1 MEGYKSF
8 SSFSNYLYVLVDT
21 KLQILNCNT
30 PFFETF
36 SIDCETLV
44 GKTLAHLTGFIE
56 IRKCKEII
64 KKCLINHT
72 TTIRIETQNPEAA
85 GKKKISYLWEVT
97 VIKNNNIPSIC
108 FLGLPAPP
116 AGKNGSFYLATN
128 SNLYKI
134 ATSPVIVNNQFLVK
148 SGNTELSLKKREQQ
162 FRSLSENIPGAIYEF
177 IFRKDGTM
185 GFNYLSPSIE
195 RIFNIPLEVFMRSL
209 DFIHPDDLERLMIAN
224 NYSQQ
229 TSKPF
234 YFEGRLVT
242 AAGKIKWHSA
252 SSSYSYSTADGSR
265 IFTGIFLDITD
276 RKLADEEILKNESRF
291 RLILEKIGDN
301 AWEHDFIKNEIIF
314 SKKVYDLLGHTAANL
329 RSNIEIW
336 WNSIHPDDKWMIEEN
351 DKKYKAGELESHSLE
366 YRIYHANGDLKW
378 VLDRGVVTERN
389 EEGLPARIVGLHTD
403 ITKEKRLHER
413 LLALEREKKKDLLQ
427 AVIEAQEKEREEISY
442 ELHENINQVLSVC
455 KLKLGTAL
463 KGNKA
468 DAALLNEIK
477 ANIDQVI
484 EETRNISQ
492 GLSISTLQLIGL
504 PQAVNDLISRIN
516 KIYWIKIKIKI
527 KGRKLAEKID
537 LKISITLLRVIQEQ
551 IRNILKHSGAS
562 KVDILLE
569 FTINEISVVI
579 TDDGKGFDK
588 STEKK
593 GLGLTNIIN
602 RVENYNGTISL
613 NTKIGKGCSLI
624 ATIPIGG
631 NDTVDR
637 HHK

>member
-1 MEGYKSF
+1 M
-8 SSFSNYLYVLVDT
+8 
-21 KLQILNCNT
+21 
-30 PFFETF
+30 
-36 SIDCETLV
+36 
-44 GKTLAHLTGFIE
+44 
-56 IRKCKEII
+56 
-64 KKCLINHT
+64 
-72 TTIRIETQNPEAA
+72 
-85 GKKKISYLWEVT
+85 
-97 VIKNNNIPSIC
+97 
-108 FLGLPAPP
+108 
-116 AGKNGSFYLATN
+116 
-128 SNLYKI
+128 
-134 ATSPVIVNNQFLVK
+134 
-148 SGNTELSLKKREQQ
+148 
-162 FRSLSENIPGAIYEF
+162 
-177 IFRKDGTM
+177 
-185 GFNYLSPSIE
+185 
-195 RIFNIPLEVFMRSL
+195 
-209 DFIHPDDLERLMIAN
+209 
-224 NYSQQ
+224 
-229 TSKPF
+229 
-234 YFEGRLVT
+234 
-242 AAGKIKWHSA
+242 
-252 SSSYSYSTADGSR
+252 
-265 IFTGIFLDITD
+265 
-276 RKLADEEILKNESRF
+276 
-291 RLILEKIGDN
+291 
-301 AWEHDFIKNEIIF
+301 
-314 SKKVYDLLGHTAANL
+314 
-329 RSNIEIW
+329 
-336 WNSIHPDDKWMIEEN
+336 
-351 DKKYKAGELESHSLE
+351 
-366 YRIYHANGDLKW
+366 

-588 STEKK
+588 STVKK